1 MSAYRSGFR
10 KQRVHWSAAESGNG
24 KRALD
29 RFCGIAGRCISHTCR
44 SPTRQGHGLHRVRGD
59 CEGQMTVEFV
69 VAFPAMLAIALVAMN
84 ALLFFSECASF
95 DRLARQSIC
104 VHAAAPAYGKG
115 GGQIAADIQSELQA
129 SFDREWLQVEV
140 EASGASLGHARYT
153 ATLGFT
159 PTLFGRSFSG
169 NAFGVRI
176 SPLEHQVSMV
186 VDPYRPGAIV

>member
-1 MSAYRSGFR
+1 MSINLSSFWRRRAPAPGSASGGCVRSL
-10 KQRVHWSAAESGNG
+10 SG
-24 KRALD
+24 
-29 RFCGIAGRCISHTCR
+29 GIADGGVPHACRAPTGRRCGLCR
-44 SPTRQGHGLHRVRGD
+44 TWGD

-115 GGQIAADIQSELQA
+115 SGQLAADIQSELQA

-169 NAFGVRI
+169 NVFGVRI
-176 SPLEHQVSMV
+176 FPLKHQVSMV
-186 VDPYRPGAIV
+186 VDPYRPGAIA

>member
-1 MSAYRSGFR
+1 MRSSR
-10 KQRVHWSAAESGNG
+10 QRVAVSAAGKEAPMILSSWISGHFRG
-24 KRALD
+24 GLSSRALD
-29 RFCGIAGRCISHTCR
+29 TGFVRRFPKPARN
-44 SPTRQGHGLHRVRGD
+44 

-69 VAFPAMLAIALVAMN
+69 VAFPVMLAIALVAMN
-84 ALLFFSECASF
+84 SLLFFSECASF

-115 GGQIAADIQSELQA
+115 SGQLAADIRSELQA
-129 SFDREWLQVEV
+129 SFDRDWLNVEV
-140 EASGASLGHARYT
+140 EVSGASFGHARYV
-153 ATLGFT
+153 AILEFT

-176 SPLEHQVSMV
+176 TPLSHQVSMV

>member
-1 MSAYRSGFR
+1 MSAYLSDIR
-10 KQRVHWSAAESGNG
+10 KKRAYLPAAGSGNG
-24 KRALD
+24 KRILN
-29 RFCGIAGRCISHTCR
+29 RSCGIAGRGLAHMCR
-44 SPTRQGHGLHRVRGD
+44 APTRRKRGFRRVWGD

-115 GGQIAADIQSELQA
+115 SGQIAAGIQSELQA

-140 EASGASLGHARYT
+140 GVSGAPLGHARYT

-169 NAFGVRI
+169 NVFGVRI

>member
-1 MSAYRSGFR
+1 MSVFLSRVLQRRGSASISGSGSGRHSRSRSGVVADGVLPC
-10 KQRVHWSAAESGNG
+10 QM
-24 KRALD
+24 
-29 RFCGIAGRCISHTCR
+29 
-44 SPTRQGHGLHRVRGD
+44 PTRPRYGPHRAWGD

-115 GGQIAADIQSELQA
+115 SGQLAADIQSDLQA

-169 NAFGVRI
+169 NVFGVHI
-176 SPLEHQVSMV
+176 SPLKHQVSMV
-186 VDPYRPGAIV
+186 VDPYRPGAVA

>member
-1 MSAYRSGFR
+1 
-10 KQRVHWSAAESGNG
+10 
-24 KRALD
+24 
-29 RFCGIAGRCISHTCR
+29 
-44 SPTRQGHGLHRVRGD
+44 
-59 CEGQMTVEFV
+59 MTVEFV

-115 GGQIAADIQSELQA
+115 SGQIAAGIQSELQA

-140 EASGASLGHARYT
+140 GVSGAPLGHARYT

-169 NAFGVRI
+169 NVFGVRI